1 MAIRRVTFEI
11 DDAMD
16 KNPGTSVPPSLIGG
30 KEIMK
35 KREET
40 MTQSPNTEHTDTES
54 TQTGGITRIHGRTW
68 SDLIHE
74 SKNTPRDMATLFI
87 IIPFVIFISKINS
100 IESFKYPIALGV
112 VLNIIWFGV
121 SFLTK
126 KNK

>member
-1 MAIRRVTFEI
+1 MAIRRVTFEM
-11 DDAMD
+11 DDTID
-16 KNPGTSVPPSLIGG
+16 KNPRTSVPSSLVSG

-35 KREET
+35 KREEN
-40 MTQSPNTEHTDTES
+40 MTQSPDTEDIDTES
-54 TQTGGITRIHGRTW
+54 TLKGGIPKIHGRTW

-87 IIPFVIFISKINS
+87 IIPFVIFVSKIDS
-100 IESFKYPIALGV
+100 IESFKYPIALGI

-121 SFLTK
+121 SYFTK